1 VVYGRSLDIDPEP
14 FQVIARTGNN
24 VGLYQIKS
32 LISGNIERKWYKPYE
47 LQILPS
53 DKLYDEIMN
62 LITQEYLI
70 RKYGEKEVERFY
82 KKL

>member
-14 FQVIARTGNN
+14 FQVVARIGNN